1 MISGLE
7 MERAYS
13 GFGTSYMICH
23 LLSYLDTYPL
33 TYSPRHTSGRF
44 TWKTAV
50 ETEVVGCQ
58 TILTTNIQHLPSQE
72 CWMLLSDIMA
82 NHQQSNDAK
91 YLRDYPL

>member
-7 MERAYS
+7 MERADS

-23 LLSYLDTYPL
+23 LLTYLDTYPL

-58 TILTTNIQHLPSQE
+58 TILTTNIQHLPSRE
-72 CWMLLSDIMA
+72 C
-82 NHQQSNDAK
+82 
-91 YLRDYPL
+91 